1 MVPAVA
7 PSVTGTCGNGSD
19 WRCPPD
25 ALVSGG
31 GGGGGGTGG
40 GTPHGGTGGGGGGG
54 AIDREADVIGPAI
67 TFGGGTFGLKLY
79 AL

>member
-1 MVPAVA
+1 MVPPVA
-7 PSVTGTCGNGSD
+7 PSATGTCGNGSD
-19 WRCPPD
+19 WRWPPD

-54 AIDREADVIGPAI
+54 AMDSEADATVIVPAI
-67 TFGGGTFGLKLY
+67 TFGGGTFELKL
-79 AL
+79 